1 MSNSH
6 LVETK
11 KVIDSISTSF
21 CAAKWYNVSIWLGN
35 GRTASCH
42 HPLAHSIPRKELD
55 DNKSALHNTQF
66 KKEQRKKMLE
76 GERPAECSYC
86 WRVED
91 ATKKDSGI
99 FSDRVYQTQRY
110 TKEDILAIKNMP
122 WDANVI
128 PKTVELA
135 FDNLCNLAC
144 SYCNAE
150 FSSTWNRD
158 ITTKGPYENMKTSGG
173 HTFKNTGH
181 HAMPYGSK
189 NQRNPYIAKFYE
201 WFKEIRH
208 GLHELRVSGGEP
220 LRSPSFWQLLEI
232 CDNETFDFSINSN
245 LIMDDDRMDTLIN
258 AAKNFKSFDVYT
270 SAECM
275 GKNQEFVRD
284 GFEWDT
290 WEKNMFRLHESEN
303 IRSVH
308 IMMTISAL
316 SIWTVADFMD
326 KIIAWRK
333 KFVNKEEFFMSVN
346 ILRFPSFQSINIISQ
361 DVKNKLADEIE
372 ETLNKN
378 KQYMI
383 GWEENQ
389 FQRVIEYLRKVD
401 TSYEDT
407 DTFENK
413 HHDFKNFV
421 EQYAVRRKMPIDEYM
436 PTEFIDWFKTLK
448 TIEKV
453 EDNG

>member
-11 KVIDSISTSF
+11 NVIDSISKSF

-42 HPLAHSIPRKELD
+42 HPLAHSIPRAELD
-55 DNKSALHNTQF
+55 KDKSALHNTQF

-91 ATKKDSGI
+91 AAEKESGI

-110 TKEDILAIKNMP
+110 TKEEILAIKNMP

-150 FSSTWNRD
+150 FSSTWNTD
-158 ITTKGPYENMKTSGG
+158 ITSKGPYQNMKTSGG

-189 NQRNPYIAKFYE
+189 NQRNPYISKFYE
-201 WFKEIRH
+201 WFEEIRG
-208 GLHELRVSGGEP
+208 GLQELRVSGGEP
-220 LRSPSFWQLLEI
+220 ARSPSFWQLLEM
-232 CDNETFDFSINSN
+232 CNNETFDFAVNSN
-245 LIMDDDRMDTLIN
+245 LIMDDDRMDTLID
-258 AAKNFKSFDVYT
+258 AAKQFKSFDVYT

-290 WEKNMFRLHESEN
+290 WEKNMFRLHDSPN

-346 ILRFPSFQSINIISQ
+346 ILRFPSFQSVNIISQ
-361 DVKNKLADEIE
+361 DIKNKLADEIE
-372 ETLNKN
+372 EKLNRN

-389 FQRVIEYLRKVD
+389 YERLIKYLRKVD
-401 TSYEDT
+401 TSYEDV
-407 DTFENK
+407 DTIQNK

>member
-1 MSNSH
+1 MSKPNS
-6 LVETK
+6 VKTK
-11 KVIDSISTSF
+11 QVIDSISKSF

-42 HPLAHSIPRKELD
+42 HPLAHSIPRPELD
-55 DNKSALHNTQF
+55 KDKSALHNTQF

-110 TKEDILAIKNMP
+110 SVKDILAIKNMP

-150 FSSTWNRD
+150 FSSTWHQD
-158 ITTKGPYENMKTSGG
+158 ISRKGPYENMKTSGG

-201 WFKEIRH
+201 WFEEIRG
-208 GLHELRVSGGEP
+208 GLDELRVSGGEP
-220 LRSPSFWQLLEI
+220 ARSPSFWQLLEM
-232 CDNETFDFSINSN
+232 CDNETFDFSVNSN
-245 LIMDDDRMDTLIN
+245 LIMDDDRIDTLIE
-258 AAKNFKSFDVYT
+258 AGKNFKSFDVYT
-270 SAECM
+270 SAECV

-290 WEKNMFRLHESEN
+290 WEKNMFRLHDSEN

-316 SIWTVADFMD
+316 SIWSIAEFMD
-326 KIIAWRK
+326 KIITWRK
-333 KFVNKEEFFMSVN
+333 NFLNKEEFFMSVN
-346 ILRFPSFQSINIISQ
+346 ILRFPSFQSINIIAQ

-372 ETLNKN
+372 ETLNRN

-421 EQYAVRRKMPIDEYM
+421 EQYATRREMPIDEYM

-448 TIEKV
+448 TIEKI
-453 EDNG
+453 ESNG